1 MAGKEYGISKGN
13 VTPVGKV
20 FDDSSLP
27 PAPAP
32 SNTGGTDPHHR
43 KDQREG
49 KGRTEIGSLTVYS
62 EIFRVMSV
70 AGAPPAE
77 GRACSFAG
85 ALSHIGGINPHHR
98 KYAVGFYSTQ

>member
-1 MAGKEYGISKGN
+1 M
-13 VTPVGKV
+13 GKV

-32 SNTGGTDPHHR
+32 SNTSGIDPHRR

-49 KGRTEIGSLTVYS
+49 KGRTEIGGLAVYS

-70 AGAPPAE
+70 ADTPPAE
-77 GRACSFAG
+77 GEACSFA
-85 ALSHIGGINPHHR
+85 LSHRGGINPHHR